1 MRVTK
6 AEYIKSAVK
15 PDQYPV
21 HKSPEIAFAGRSNVG
36 KSSLINILAGRKGL
50 VKVSKTPGKTQ
61 LLNFFTIND
70 QIVFVD
76 MPGYGFAKVP
86 NEVKKTWGTMVETY
100 LETSGLLKG
109 AVVLLDARRNP
120 NDDDLNVLDWL
131 RHYDIPVIIVFTKI
145 DKIPI
150 TRRHAAIKQALTHLG
165 DHAGGEVKV
174 VQFSSLTGIG
184 KKELWSAISRL
195 AGIGPNHQI
204 TSKGSLDTPP
214 T

>member
-6 AEYIKSAVK
+6 AEYIKSAVT
-15 PDQYPV
+15 PEQYPV

-70 QIVFVD
+70 KIVFVD

-100 LETSGLLKG
+100 LQTSGLLKG
-109 AVVLLDARRNP
+109 AIVLLDARRNP
-120 NDDDLNVLDWL
+120 NDDDLNLLDWL

-150 TRRHAAIKQALTHLG
+150 TRRHGAIKQALAHLR
-165 DHAGGEVKV
+165 DHAGANVKV
-174 VQFSSLTGIG
+174 VQFSALNGDG
-184 KKELWSAISRL
+184 KKELWSAITRL
-195 AGIGPNHQI
+195 AGIGPDHHI
-204 TSKGSLDTPP
+204 MSKGGLDKPP
-214 T
+214 M